1 MPARGHPEGQGWLA
15 VVLAGRARLGECLK
29 AADMLE
35 AQGVSVTVADARF
48 AKPLDENLIR
58 DLAHGHKTLITIE
71 EGSRGGFGS
80 YVLEFLAHNDLMD
93 GLKVRTLHLPDVF
106 QDHDSPEKQYEEAG
120 LVASSIVAIAI
131 KTL

>member
-1 MPARGHPEGQGWLA
+1 
-15 VVLAGRARLGECLK
+15 
-29 AADMLE
+29 
-35 AQGVSVTVADARF
+35 
-48 AKPLDENLIR
+48 
-58 DLAHGHKTLITIE
+58 
-71 EGSRGGFGS
+71 
-80 YVLEFLAHNDLMD
+80 VLEFLAHNDLMD